1 MAECHPTTTPV
12 DTRAKLSATEG
23 NLVTNPSDYR
33 NIVGALQYLTLTRP
47 DLSYVVQQV
56 CLYMHTPREPH
67 LALVKHILRYVKWT
81 LDFGLHIG
89 ISDPSTITAYS
100 DTDWASCPDTHR
112 STSGYCVFLGDNLI
126 SWSSK

>member
-1 MAECHPTTTPV
+1 
-12 DTRAKLSATEG
+12 
-23 NLVTNPSDYR
+23 VTNPSNYR
-33 NIVGALQYLTLTRP
+33 NIVGALQYLTLTWP

-89 ISDPSTITAYS
+89 ISDPAPSRLTLTRTGLVVPTLIVQR
-100 DTDWASCPDTHR
+100 PDI
-112 STSGYCVFLGDNLI
+112 VFFSVI
-126 SWSSK
+126 I